1 MNLCFI
7 LTASFVIGSAIAAPL
22 HVEYVLAPVP
32 LKQKTDDKSKLIA
45 IVPLNTSTIVIKF
58 DKPFLAEIEK
68 TSEFSANFD
77 QALVGKGK
85 ESPIVKLLT
94 KPGSLEKP
102 VVVKIKDTK
111 NGDSVK
117 VMITKEAGVQ

>member
-1 MNLCFI
+1 MNLGFI
-7 LTASFVIGSAIAAPL
+7 LIVSFVIGSVIAAPL

-77 QALVGKGK
+77 QALVGK

-102 VVVKIKDTK
+102 VVVNIKDTK

-117 VMITKEAGVQ
+117 VMITKEAGAQ